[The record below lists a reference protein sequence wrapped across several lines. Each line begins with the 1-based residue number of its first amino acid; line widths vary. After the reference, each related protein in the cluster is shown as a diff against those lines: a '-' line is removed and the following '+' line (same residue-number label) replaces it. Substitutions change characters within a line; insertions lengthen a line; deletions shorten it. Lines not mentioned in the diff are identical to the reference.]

1 MTVRSIKLTLLL
13 ALLSY
18 CLVEVFTGAVS
29 AHGSRLTQDRQEA
42 PAGKRKSLH
51 EYSPEDILP
60 EAQENE
66 DTSPGNVRARR
77 PGAGNRTPLASRPT
91 APPTLTP
98 TPTPTPTPTV
108 TPTPTPAESAAPVAA
123 MTPSE
128 PRNVKNPGA
137 IRRKLLV
144 SSALFLLLL
153 LALVFF
159 VTRML
164 RQLRENREAAT
175 APTSQEPPPA
185 GTQQLRTDGQA
196 TVNRRV
202 NRPER
207 VPKGLKNRMRK
218 ARHT

>member
-18 CLVEVFTGAVS
+18 CLVEIFTGAVS
-29 AHGSRLTQDRQEA
+29 AHGSRPAQNRQEA

-51 EYSPEDILP
+51 EYSPEEIIP

-66 DTSPGNVRARR
+66 NTRPGKDPAQQ
-77 PGAGNRTPLASRPT
+77 PGAGNGTPLASRPT
-91 APPTLTP
+91 PAPTVTP
-98 TPTPTPTPTV
+98 TPAPTV
-108 TPTPTPAESAAPVAA
+108 TPTPTPAESAVPVAA

-128 PRNVKNPGA
+128 PRKVKNPGA

-144 SSALFLLLL
+144 SSALFLSLLL
-153 LALVFF
+153 TLVFF

-164 RQLRENREAAT
+164 RQLREDREAAT
-175 APTSQEPPPA
+175 APISQTPPPA
-185 GTQQLRTDGQA
+185 AEKQQLRADGQA
-196 TVNRRV
+196 AVDRRV
-202 NRPER
+202 KRLDK